1 MKKLNI
7 VWLALFIVLGVN
19 SQPALALSG
28 RLNIN
33 TASAKQLQ
41 ELPFIGRNKA
51 QAIVNYRHRHGP
63 FHSPADLRRTKAIGG
78 RTYEAIRP
86 YITVSGA
93 SRFTGRL
100 NSFSKAAQ
108 MRVMARIT
116 TYPGQVVMLADGAY
130 YDTLRA
136 FISHAA
142 KRIDISM
149 FLFKITKSPRNR
161 AAIVLAD
168 LIKARK
174 RGVMVRVLLEKSGYY
189 PDINKYNQ
197 RVARLLRRN
206 QIKVRFDSPRITTH
220 TKIVVIDKR
229 FSFIGSHNFTHS
241 ALGRNHELSI
251 LIDNR
256 QLANQV
262 VNYIATIH

>member
-1 MKKLNI
+1 MGLS
-7 VWLALFIVLGVN
+7 

-51 QAIVNYRHRHGP
+51 RAIVNYRHRHGS
-63 FHSPADLRRTKAIGG
+63 FHSPADLRRTRAIGG
-78 RTYEAIRP
+78 STYEAIRP

-93 SRFTGRL
+93 SRFTSRRPKP
-100 NSFSKAAQ
+100 SSRIVQ
-108 MRVMARIT
+108 MRIMARIT

-149 FLFKITKSPRNR
+149 FLFKITNSPRNR
-161 AAIVLAD
+161 AAIVLGD

-174 RGVMVRVLLEKSGYY
+174 RGVMVRVLLEKSGYA
-189 PDINKYNQ
+189 PDINKDNQ
-197 RVARLLRRN
+197 RVARLLRMNR
-206 QIKVRFDSPRITTH
+206 IKVRFDSPRITTH